1 MNIID
6 LIRENSISSTQDAAF
21 IQRAINTLGDGVVGV
36 ADSALAANLVLTA
49 QGSNFFA
56 GHWGTLEDFCMQL
69 TNLLSANQLKKD
81 AAGHVVQDG
90 ITLGHIG
97 MLWDMLHTK
106 MPAYTEVLERQ
117 ALQRCVCDAS
127 WGIPDNVQN
136 SMIGV
141 KGHPLCTFEYL
152 NRAVGVM
159 VTKTVTPEKT
169 TRKLT
174 LVTRSIEILNKLYAY
189 KMLVFGKA
197 HNFVDIYNKLWGVKD
212 MEALVK
218 DNKAYVI
225 QLNCSRVVANPDG
238 SRRPIFEMS
247 YTRGRVSM
255 SYDTAKKEKSE
266 TTTYFYPLSMLY
278 VEELLLKKKLKDSCC
293 RVIKETDY
301 GDKERIVTSNRVAL
315 CKLYEMAGSPVS
327 AIQQKAMML
336 WGADDGMGNRA
347 VSSPSIVGF
356 DIVNMHYYF
365 PDVEGS
371 VYEPAVF
378 GIRPGAIKSI
388 TPVQTASISRDMY
401 NVNPYYIN
409 QIFNTRVSRATLSDF
424 DCLPEV
430 LGLSALKY
438 KREKRERVV
447 AWGHGLNNKE
457 MYQFVTAPAH
467 AQLFGDVPKQI
478 EHRMKTAARYLKNL
492 EPVNMQAFATPEA
505 LRDFVTEKLKT
516 GVLRMTVLSNKHEVT
531 DLMATNMSEILERT
545 YGKDA
550 IEYYESPRKRLQLI
564 ATLIKATPIGDEGN
578 KTITDFIES
587 CGMTERLSELIAN
600 SLRAPRVVMAGAVE
614 EQINELASRDKDID
628 PNTIYYRI
636 ADGYKITTSSG
647 KIAIIRQCNVGNII
661 KLAYAPYEKVVS
673 RDAK

>member
-6 LIRENSISSTQDAAF
+6 LIRENSISATQDAAF
-21 IQRAINTLGDGVVGV
+21 IQRAIGTLGDGVVGV

-56 GHWGTLEDFCMQL
+56 GHWGTLEECCMQL
-69 TNLLSANQLKKD
+69 INLLSANQVKKD
-81 AAGHVVQDG
+81 AAGNVVQDG
-90 ITLGHIG
+90 VTLGHIG
-97 MLWDMLHTK
+97 LLWEMLNGK
-106 MPAYTEVLERQ
+106 MPAYIEVLERQ
-117 ALQRCVCDAS
+117 ALQRCICDAS
-127 WGIPDNVQN
+127 WGIPDNVQK

-141 KGHPLCTFEYL
+141 KNHPLCTFELL
-152 NRAVGVM
+152 NRSVGVL

-189 KMLVFGKA
+189 KMLVLGKA

-247 YTRGRVSM
+247 YTRGRVPM
-255 SYDTAKKEKSE
+255 SYDTVKKDKTE

-278 VEELLLKKKLKDSCC
+278 AEELVLKRKLKDHCC
-293 RVIKETDY
+293 RVVKETDF
-301 GDKERIVTSNRVAL
+301 GDKERIITSNRAAL
-315 CKLYEMAGSPVS
+315 CQMYVATGSLTA
-327 AIQQKAMML
+327 AIQQKANML

-365 PDVEGS
+365 PDVEAS
-371 VYEPAVF
+371 VYEPGVF
-378 GIRPGAIKSI
+378 GIRPGAVKSI
-388 TPVQTASISRDMY
+388 TPVPTASVSREMY

-409 QIFNTRVSRATLSDF
+409 QIFNTRVSRAALKDY

-438 KREKRERVV
+438 KREKRERLT
-447 AWGHGLNNKE
+447 AWGNGLNNKE
-457 MYQFVTAPAH
+457 LYQFVTASAH
-467 AQLFGDVPKQI
+467 APMFGDVAKQI
-478 EHRMKTAARYLKNL
+478 EHRTKTTARYLKNL
-492 EPVNMQAFATPEA
+492 EPVNMQAFSSPEA

-516 GVLRMTVLSNKHEVT
+516 GVLRMTVLSNKHEIT
-531 DLMATNMSEILERT
+531 DLMATNMTEILERT

-550 IEYYESPRKRLQLI
+550 IEYYESPRRRLQLI
-564 ATLIKATPIGDEGN
+564 ESLVKATPMGEEGN
-578 KTITDFIES
+578 KTITDFVES
-587 CGMTERLSELIAN
+587 CGMTERLSELLEN
-600 SLRAPRVVMAGAVE
+600 SLRAPRVVLAGALE
-614 EQINELASRDKDID
+614 TMINELASRDKDID

-636 ADGYKITTSSG
+636 ADGYKITTSAG

-673 RDAK
+673 QDAK